1 MILEK
6 KKRRHAS
13 QASCCHLH
21 ALTTKKARTGNMSL
35 LDLRSFLAVV
45 YLIMEEC
52 IEKRIMCMKCYN
64 EMLLDYIALC
74 NHACLHRR
82 GKRILASSCYKV
94 IMLTQ
99 LLDNFFEILVSAH

>member
-1 MILEK
+1 
-6 KKRRHAS
+6 
-13 QASCCHLH
+13 
-21 ALTTKKARTGNMSL
+21 MSL

-99 LLDNFFEILVSAH
+99 L

>member
-1 MILEK
+1 
-6 KKRRHAS
+6 
-13 QASCCHLH
+13 
-21 ALTTKKARTGNMSL
+21 
-35 LDLRSFLAVV
+35 
-45 YLIMEEC
+45 
-52 IEKRIMCMKCYN
+52 MKCYN